1 MGPEKLSEAVTS
13 LWLRVWGQTGNGRS
27 GGSDSFFLGHPTSH
41 SLILQLLNEPLL
53 WARQALREPSKQNL
67 ALVEFAFLR
76 GKISN
81 KQNRQVTYPMR

>member
-1 MGPEKLSEAVTS
+1 MAEVEAGTVFFWVTPQVTHSFYSYLMSPYSGP
-13 LWLRVWGQTGNGRS
+13 GRPS
-27 GGSDSFFLGHPTSH
+27 GS
-41 SLILQLLNEPLL
+41 
-53 WARQALREPSKQNL
+53 EPSKQNL